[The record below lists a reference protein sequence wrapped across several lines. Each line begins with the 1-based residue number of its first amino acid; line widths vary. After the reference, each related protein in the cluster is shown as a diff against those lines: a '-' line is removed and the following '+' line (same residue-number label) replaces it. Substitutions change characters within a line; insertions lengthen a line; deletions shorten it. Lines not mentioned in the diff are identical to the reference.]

1 MAFTYDSEFAV
12 ALASIGGVM
21 ELSQAAPGDWQTLR
35 EQGDAGLALMMTAI
49 PDAPDV
55 HRQDFEIEGYQG
67 APIAVRYY
75 RKAGPASEGGAAE
88 DGPGP
93 AVLYIHG
100 GGMVLGSMELYD
112 RAVASVVDGSGV
124 PVLSVDYRLA
134 PEHPDPVPVEDCF
147 AALTWLHGRAAELGI
162 DPARI
167 AVMGDSAGGGLAAG
181 TAILARDR
189 GVPLAKQILIY
200 PMLDDRNV
208 VPDPEL
214 VEFASWSYDANMTGW
229 GALLGDRR
237 GTDDVAASAA
247 PARQTDYHGLPA
259 AYIEVGGLDIF
270 RDEDI
275 EYAQQLSRAGVPT
288 ELHVHPGLP
297 HGFEVLGALTGVGVR
312 SRADRM
318 RVLTSI

>member
-1 MAFTYDSEFAV
+1 MAFTYDPEFAAAV
-12 ALASIGGVM
+12 AEAGGPIELA
-21 ELSQAAPGDWQTLR
+21 QAAPGDWQTLR
-35 EQGDAGLALMMTAI
+35 ELGDAGLAAMMALI
-49 PDAPDV
+49 PAMPDV
-55 HRQDFEIEGYQG
+55 LTKDFEIEGYQG
-67 APIAVRYY
+67 API
-75 RKAGPASEGGAAE
+75 GARWYHKE
-88 DGPGP
+88 ENPLPGP

-100 GGMVLGSMELYD
+100 GGMVLGSMEIYSP
-112 RAVASVVDGSGV
+112 AVATIMDGGGV

-134 PEHPDPVPVEDCF
+134 PEHPHPVPVEDCF
-147 AALTWLHGRAAELGI
+147 AALSWLHAHAAELGV

-189 GVPLAKQILIY
+189 GVPVAKQILIY

-208 VPDPEL
+208 VPDSEL
-214 VEFASWSYDANMTGW
+214 VTFVTWTYDANMTGW

-237 GTDDVAASAA
+237 GADDVPPSAA
-247 PARQTDYHGLPA
+247 PAREVDHHGLPA
-259 AYIEVGGLDIF
+259 AYIEVGELDIF

-275 EYAQQLSRAGVPT
+275 EYAQQLSRAGVSA

-297 HGFEVLGALTGVGVR
+297 HGFEILGALTGVGLR

-318 RVLTSI
+318 RVLQSF

>member
-1 MAFTYDSEFAV
+1 MAFTYDSEFAAAV
-12 ALASIGGVM
+12 AQAGGPIELA
-21 ELSQAAPGDWQTLR
+21 QAAPGDWQALR
-35 EQGDAGLALMMTAI
+35 EQGDVGLAAMMALI
-49 PDAPDV
+49 PAMPDV
-55 HRQDFEIEGYQG
+55 LTKDFEIEGYQG
-67 APIAVRYY
+67 APISARWYY
-75 RKAGPASEGGAAE
+75 KENPQAA
-88 DGPGP
+88 P

-100 GGMVLGSMELYD
+100 GGMVLGSMEIYSP
-112 RAVASVVDGSGV
+112 AVATIADGGGV

-134 PEHPDPVPVEDCF
+134 PEHPHPVPVEDCF
-147 AALTWLHGRAAELGI
+147 AALTWLHAHAAELGV

-189 GVPLAKQILIY
+189 GVPLARQILIY

-208 VPDPEL
+208 VPDSAL
-214 VEFASWSYDANMTGW
+214 VPFVTWTYDDNMTGW

-237 GTDDVAASAA
+237 GTGDVPPSAA
-247 PARQTDYHGLPA
+247 PARETDYHGLPP
-259 AYIEVGGLDIF
+259 AYIEVGELDIF

-275 EYAQQLSRAGVPT
+275 EYAQQLSRAGVSA

-297 HGFEVLGALTGVGVR
+297 HGFEILGALTDVGLR

-318 RVLTSI
+318 RVLQSF